1 MEQEGN
7 IVKKGQFYSI
17 YRSDKSDLL
26 LEDKTKRGLE
36 VRERTKDEK
45 LGVESEKGMI
55 YDADGIGHRVGIRW
69 YFPESK
75 YRLEDIVKI
84 AEDMEAK
91 YRAMREMTCPEDQ

>member
-17 YRSDKSDLL
+17 YRNDRSDLL

-36 VRERTKDEK
+36 VRERTIDEK

-55 YDADGIGHRVGIRW
+55 YDADGDVESPEEGLHRV
-69 YFPESK
+69 PV
-75 YRLEDIVKI
+75 L
-84 AEDMEAK
+84 AEGHADPGEE
-91 YRAMREMTCPEDQ
+91 RRPDS